1 MDVCNYLPPKI
12 ALKIF
17 GSVFNDSLSIL
28 ALRLV
33 PPGLLKKNQL
43 IDTHK
48 KFSYFQLSCTHILI
62 EYKKNVYIFNLVIRD
77 VKKCWKYFI
86 IIILKD

>member
-28 ALRLV
+28 ALRLAAAV
-33 PPGLLKKNQL
+33 NIVFKIQ
-43 IDTHK
+43 
-48 KFSYFQLSCTHILI
+48 
-62 EYKKNVYIFNLVIRD
+62 IF
-77 VKKCWKYFI
+77 F
-86 IIILKD
+86 

>member
-28 ALRLV
+28 ALRLETV
-33 PPGLLKKNQL
+33 VLKK
-43 IDTHK
+43 HK
-48 KFSYFQLSCTHILI
+48 DFENCVL
-62 EYKKNVYIFNLVIRD
+62 
-77 VKKCWKYFI
+77 
-86 IIILKD
+86 ILKVYA